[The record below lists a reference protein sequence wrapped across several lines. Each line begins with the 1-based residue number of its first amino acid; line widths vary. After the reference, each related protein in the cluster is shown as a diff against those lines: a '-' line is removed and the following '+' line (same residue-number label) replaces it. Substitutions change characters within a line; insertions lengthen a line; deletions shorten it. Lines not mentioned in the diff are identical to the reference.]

1 MAIPDRRMKG
11 FLVLAFICFGLT
23 FADDDSELVP
33 FMCPDDVPEYKMD
46 TALFTIRNDQN
57 QQAKL
62 RLYTQSEE
70 CDTCNL
76 IPEWEIL
83 PAQNCSILVDTRW
96 PVRIEIRTVT
106 NESVKSVDPSCSE
119 GNLTKLFLE
128 YGDYVVYMKSTEDN
142 EQATCSK
149 LIIMNDPSD
158 SNIPIY
164 VALGIGVFLAL
175 VWILMK
181 YLYRRGI
188 LHRII
193 YFWSTEGMMVHRYST
208 QDLGTPTNINAGED
222 PNKEDKKEK
231 KERLKSLDTFRG
243 MSILVMIFVNYR
255 AGYYWFFKH
264 SIWNGLNL
272 ADFVFPWFVWIM
284 GTSMVFSFSS
294 QLKRSTPKTLMFWK
308 ILKRSAILFLLG
320 LVVNTEGTPG
330 GVEIEEIRIPGVLQR
345 FAGTYLIVATIHMFF
360 AKTTD
365 EHQHCWWSPVRD
377 ILDYWPEW
385 ILHLVMV
392 TVWLAITFALPVPG
406 CPKGY
411 LGPGGLHEGGKYEN
425 CTGGAAGY
433 IDRVIFGN
441 SHIYGNPTAKAIYK
455 TSVPY
460 DPEGLLGTLTSCFL
474 CFLGLQAGKI
484 LLQQKDWVQRCKR
497 FLIWGIILGV
507 IAAIL
512 SKASK
517 NDGFIPICK
526 NLWSLSF
533 VLALSSLAF
542 ILFMLCYLLIDV
554 WKVWSGAP
562 FCYPGMNSIFY
573 YVCHESFSTCFPVT
587 VAVPGSHGWALF
599 MDLWGPA
606 VWCFVTYR
614 LHVMKLYIAV

>member
-1 MAIPDRRMKG
+1 MAIPDRGMKG
-11 FLVLAFICFGLT
+11 FLVLALICFGVT

-175 VWILMK
+175 VWILIN

-222 PNKEDKKEK
+222 PNKEEKKEK

-243 MSILVMIFVNYR
+243 MSLVVMNFVNY
-255 AGYYWFFKH
+255 GGGGYWFFDH
-264 SIWNGLNL
+264 SDWNGITV
-272 ADFVFPWFVWIM
+272 ADLVFPWFVWIM

-377 ILDYWPEW
+377 VLDYWPEW

-497 FLIWGIILGV
+497 FLIWCIILGA

-542 ILFMLCYLLIDV
+542 FLFTLCYLLIDV

-562 FCYPGMNSIFY
+562 FCYPGLNPILI
-573 YVCHESFSTCFPVT
+573 YVGHEVFANRSPVHFPVVHT
-587 VAVPGSHGWALF
+587 HAAQLAMSA
-599 MDLWGPA
+599 WGTFFWFL
-606 VWCFVTYR
+606 VSLYLYVKDIIVT
-614 LHVMKLYIAV
+614 I